1 LTQFAPA
8 IELLDDKVHVLI
20 RQVFPKVRLGVHRW
34 VTMRVSSVVIRE
46 THMQTLH
53 TFLAATCAVT
63 LLLAGC
69 GDSQPQSSDTPV
81 VADASVT
88 QSEHER
94 LNAYLAEVFAENLA
108 RQPFTASYLGVKD
121 RQDEWNP
128 QSEAFWDEERAR
140 MEMGLIELDEFDR
153 SALPKA
159 GQLSLDLY
167 RMSLERS
174 LMLDDFRHHAYAL
187 HQFSGAH
194 TSIPS
199 ALINIHRV
207 TSVVDAEAYVGRLKN
222 VETYLGEVE
231 EQLLL
236 RADQGF
242 YLVDWMYPAILE
254 SSSNVI
260 SGQPFDDSKNL
271 SPVWSDFQAK
281 VAKLELPEDEEA
293 RLLNAGRDALVF
305 QFKPAYK
312 RFMAAVKRLAQS
324 ATSDDGVWRFPDG
337 EEYYQRL
344 LKWFT
349 TTDLTADE
357 VHQLG
362 LANID
367 RIHEEMRS
375 IMRQVGF
382 SGSLQEFFVFVREN
396 QELRYPNTD
405 EGREQYLEDARSAI
419 ARMEEKLP
427 EYFGVLP
434 KADLIVKRVEP
445 FREQSAGKAFYQSPP
460 PDGSRPGIFYANL
473 FDMSAMP
480 KTDLEAL
487 AFHEGLPGHHL
498 QRAITA
504 ELEGVPDLQRY
515 LSFTAFSEGWGLYT
529 EQLAYE
535 MGFYEDP
542 YSRFGQLAMELWRAA
557 RLVVDTGIHSKR
569 WSREEAIAYLV
580 NNTPN
585 AEYDCIKAIE
595 RYIAMPGQ
603 ATAYMIGKLRI
614 VELREQAREAL
625 GDKFDIRLFHDT
637 VLGSGPVPLNKLAEN
652 IDAMVRVQGSEG

>member
-1 LTQFAPA
+1 MPNLPSLWA
-8 IELLDDKVHVLI
+8 ISLA
-20 RQVFPKVRLGVHRW
+20 
-34 VTMRVSSVVIRE
+34 SV
-46 THMQTLH
+46 
-53 TFLAATCAVT
+53 
-63 LLLAGC
+63 LLLVGC
-69 GDSQPQSSDTPV
+69 GDSQMQSGDSAPLTDE
-81 VADASVT
+81 DSF

-94 LNAYLAEVFAENLA
+94 LNAYLADVFADNLA
-108 RQPFTASYLGVKD
+108 RQPFTASYLGIKD

-128 QSEAFWDEERAR
+128 QSEAFRNEERER
-140 MEMGLIELDEFDR
+140 METRLAELEGFDR
-153 SALPKA
+153 AALPKA

-167 RMSLERS
+167 RLSLERS
-174 LMLDDFRHHAYAL
+174 LMMDDFRHHSYAL
-187 HQFSGAH
+187 HQFRGAH

-199 ALINIHRV
+199 SLINIHRV
-207 TSVVDAEAYVGRLKN
+207 TSVADAEAYVGRLKN
-222 VETYLGEVE
+222 VETYLGEIE
-231 EQLLL
+231 EQLNL
-236 RADQGF
+236 RAEKGF
-242 YLVDWMYPAILE
+242 YLVDWMYPVIL
-254 SSSNVI
+254 SSANNVI
-260 SGQPFDDSKNL
+260 SGQPFDDSSAQ
-271 SPVWSDFQAK
+271 SPVWSDFQNK
-281 VAKLELPEDEEA
+281 VAKLELSEDEEA
-293 RLLNAGRDALVF
+293 RLLNAGNDALVS
-305 QFKPAYK
+305 QFKPAYE
-312 RFMAAVKRLAQS
+312 RFMATVERLAQS
-324 ATSDDGVWRFPDG
+324 ATGDDGIWRFPDG

-344 LKWFT
+344 LNWFT
-349 TTDLTADE
+349 TTDLTADQ

-362 LANID
+362 LTNVN
-367 RIHEEMRS
+367 RIHNEMRS

-382 SGSLQEFFVFVREN
+382 SGTLQEFFIFVREN

-427 EYFGVLP
+427 DYFGVLP
-434 KADLIVKRVEP
+434 KAELIVKRVEP

-529 EQLAYE
+529 EQLAHE

-637 VLGSGPVPLNKLAEN
+637 VLGSGPVPLSKLAEN
-652 IDAMVRVQGSEG
+652 IDAMVRVQGLEG

>member
-1 LTQFAPA
+1 MPNLPSLWA
-8 IELLDDKVHVLI
+8 ISLA
-20 RQVFPKVRLGVHRW
+20 
-34 VTMRVSSVVIRE
+34 SV
-46 THMQTLH
+46 
-53 TFLAATCAVT
+53 
-63 LLLAGC
+63 LLLVGC
-69 GDSQPQSSDTPV
+69 GDSQMQSGDSAPITDE
-81 VADASVT
+81 DSF

-94 LNAYLAEVFAENLA
+94 LNAYLADVFADNLA
-108 RQPFTASYLGVKD
+108 RQPFTASYLGIKD

-128 QSEAFWDEERAR
+128 QSEAFRNEERAR
-140 MEMGLIELDEFDR
+140 METRLAELEGFDR
-153 SALPKA
+153 AALPKA

-167 RMSLERS
+167 RLSLERS
-174 LMLDDFRHHAYAL
+174 LMMDDFRHHSYAL
-187 HQFSGAH
+187 HQFRGAH

-199 ALINIHRV
+199 SLINIHRV
-207 TSVVDAEAYVGRLKN
+207 TSVADAEAYVGRLKN
-222 VETYLGEVE
+222 VETYLGEIE
-231 EQLLL
+231 EQLNL
-236 RADQGF
+236 RAEKGF
-242 YLVDWMYPAILE
+242 YLVDWMYPVIL
-254 SSSNVI
+254 SSANNVI
-260 SGQPFDDSKNL
+260 SGQPFDDSSAQ
-271 SPVWSDFQAK
+271 SPVWSDFQNK
-281 VAKLELPEDEEA
+281 VAKLELSEDEEA
-293 RLLNAGRDALVF
+293 RLLNAGNDALVS
-305 QFKPAYK
+305 QFKPAYE
-312 RFMAAVKRLAQS
+312 RFMATVERLAQS
-324 ATSDDGVWRFPDG
+324 ATGDDGIWRFPDG

-344 LKWFT
+344 LNWFT
-349 TTDLTADE
+349 TTDLTADQ

-362 LANID
+362 LTNVV
-367 RIHEEMRS
+367 RIHNEMRS

-382 SGSLQEFFVFVREN
+382 SGTLQEFFIFVREN

-427 EYFGVLP
+427 DYFGVLP
-434 KADLIVKRVEP
+434 KAELIVKRVEP

>member
-1 LTQFAPA
+1 MPNLPSLWA
-8 IELLDDKVHVLI
+8 ISLA
-20 RQVFPKVRLGVHRW
+20 
-34 VTMRVSSVVIRE
+34 SV
-46 THMQTLH
+46 
-53 TFLAATCAVT
+53 
-63 LLLAGC
+63 LLLVGC
-69 GDSQPQSSDTPV
+69 GDSQMQSGDSAPITDE
-81 VADASVT
+81 DSF

-94 LNAYLAEVFAENLA
+94 LNAYLANVFADNLA
-108 RQPFTASYLGVKD
+108 RQPFTASYLGIKD

-128 QSEAFWDEERAR
+128 QSEAFRNEERAR
-140 MEMGLIELDEFDR
+140 METRLAELEGFDR
-153 SALPKA
+153 AALPKA

-167 RMSLERS
+167 RLSLERS
-174 LMLDDFRHHAYAL
+174 LMMDDFRHHSYAL
-187 HQFSGAH
+187 HQFRGAH

-199 ALINIHRV
+199 SLINIHRV
-207 TSVVDAEAYVGRLKN
+207 TSVADAEAYVGRLKN
-222 VETYLGEVE
+222 VETYLGEIE
-231 EQLLL
+231 EQLNL
-236 RADQGF
+236 RAEKGF
-242 YLVDWMYPAILE
+242 YLVDWMYPVIL
-254 SSSNVI
+254 SSANNVI
-260 SGQPFDDSKNL
+260 SGQPFDDSSAQ
-271 SPVWSDFQAK
+271 SPVWSDFQNK
-281 VAKLELPEDEEA
+281 VAKLELSEDEEA
-293 RLLNAGRDALVF
+293 RLLNAGNDALVS
-305 QFKPAYK
+305 QFKPAYE
-312 RFMAAVKRLAQS
+312 RFMATVERLAQS
-324 ATSDDGVWRFPDG
+324 ATGDDGIWRFPDG

-344 LKWFT
+344 LNWFT
-349 TTDLTADE
+349 TTDLTADQ

-362 LANID
+362 LTNVD
-367 RIHEEMRS
+367 RIHNEMRS

-382 SGSLQEFFVFVREN
+382 SGTLQEFFIFVREN

-427 EYFGVLP
+427 DYFGVLP
-434 KADLIVKRVEP
+434 KAELIVKRVEP

>member
-1 LTQFAPA
+1 MPNLPSLWA
-8 IELLDDKVHVLI
+8 ISLA
-20 RQVFPKVRLGVHRW
+20 
-34 VTMRVSSVVIRE
+34 SV
-46 THMQTLH
+46 
-53 TFLAATCAVT
+53 
-63 LLLAGC
+63 LLLVGC
-69 GDSQPQSSDTPV
+69 GDSQMQSGDSAPLTDE
-81 VADASVT
+81 DSF

-94 LNAYLAEVFAENLA
+94 LNAYLADVFADNLA
-108 RQPFTASYLGVKD
+108 RQPFTASYLGIKD

-128 QSEAFWDEERAR
+128 QSEAFRNEERAR
-140 MEMGLIELDEFDR
+140 METRLAELEGFDR
-153 SALPKA
+153 AALPKA

-167 RMSLERS
+167 RLSLERS
-174 LMLDDFRHHAYAL
+174 LMMDDFRHHSYAL
-187 HQFSGAH
+187 HQFRGAH

-199 ALINIHRV
+199 SLINIHRV
-207 TSVVDAEAYVGRLKN
+207 TSVADAEAYVGRLKN
-222 VETYLGEVE
+222 VETYLGEIE
-231 EQLLL
+231 EQLNL
-236 RADQGF
+236 RAEKGF
-242 YLVDWMYPAILE
+242 YLVDWMYPVIL
-254 SSSNVI
+254 SSANNVI
-260 SGQPFDDSKNL
+260 SGQPFDDSSAQ
-271 SPVWSDFQAK
+271 SPVWSDFQNK
-281 VAKLELPEDEEA
+281 VAKLELSEDEEA
-293 RLLNAGRDALVF
+293 RLLNAGNDALVS
-305 QFKPAYK
+305 QFKPAYE
-312 RFMAAVKRLAQS
+312 RFMATVERLAQS
-324 ATSDDGVWRFPDG
+324 ATGDDGIWRFPDG

-344 LKWFT
+344 LNWFT
-349 TTDLTADE
+349 TTDLTADQ

-362 LANID
+362 LTNVD
-367 RIHEEMRS
+367 RIHNEMRS

-382 SGSLQEFFVFVREN
+382 SGTLQEFFIFVREN

-427 EYFGVLP
+427 DYFGVLP
-434 KADLIVKRVEP
+434 KAELIVKRVEP

-529 EQLAYE
+529 EQLAHE

-637 VLGSGPVPLNKLAEN
+637 VLGSGPVPLSKLAEN
-652 IDAMVRVQGSEG
+652 IDAMVRVQGLEG

>member
-1 LTQFAPA
+1 
-8 IELLDDKVHVLI
+8 
-20 RQVFPKVRLGVHRW
+20 
-34 VTMRVSSVVIRE
+34 MR
-46 THMQTLH
+46 TLR
-53 TFLAATCAVT
+53 TFMAVT
-63 LLLAGC
+63 TAVILLVAGC
-69 GDSQPQSSDTPV
+69 GDSETQSSDALAIVDAPV
-81 VADASVT
+81 EQT
-88 QSEHER
+88 EHQR
-94 LNAYLAEVFAENLA
+94 LNAYLADVFADNLA
-108 RQPFTASYLGVKD
+108 RQPLTASYLGIKD
-121 RQDEWNP
+121 RQNEWDP
-128 QSEAFWDEERAR
+128 QSEAFQEEERAR
-140 MEMGLIELDEFDR
+140 MEAGLVELNGFDR
-153 SALPKA
+153 SALPEA

-167 RMSLERS
+167 RMSLKRS
-174 LMLDDFRHHAYAL
+174 LMLDEFRHHAYAL
-187 HQFSGAH
+187 HQFYGAH

-199 ALINIHRV
+199 SLINIHRV

-222 VETYLGEVE
+222 VDTYLGEVE
-231 EQLLL
+231 EQLTL
-236 RADQGF
+236 RAEKGF
-242 YLVDWMYPAILE
+242 YLVDWMYPAILQ
-254 SSSNVI
+254 SSTNVI
-260 SGQPFDDSKNL
+260 SGQPFDDSDNV
-271 SPVWSDFQAK
+271 SPVWSDFQTK
-281 VAKLELPEDEEA
+281 VGKLELSEDEEA
-293 RLLNAGRDALVF
+293 RLLSAGRDALVS
-305 QFKPAYK
+305 QFKPAYE
-312 RFMAAVKRLAQS
+312 RFMATIERLAQS
-324 ATSDDGVWRFPDG
+324 ATGDDGVWRFPDG

-344 LKWFT
+344 LRWFT

-367 RIHEEMRS
+367 RVHNEMQS

-382 SGSLQEFFVFVREN
+382 SGTLQEFFVFVREN
-396 QELRYPNTD
+396 QALRYPNTD
-405 EGREQYLEDARSAI
+405 EGREQYLADARSAI

-427 EYFGVLP
+427 EYFSVLP
-434 KADLIVKRVEP
+434 KAELIVKRVEP

-460 PDGSRPGIFYANL
+460 PDGSRPGVFYANL

-569 WSREEAIAYLV
+569 WSREEAIAYLID
-580 NNTPN
+580 NTPN

-652 IDAMVRVQGSEG
+652 IDAMVRAQGSEG

>member
-1 LTQFAPA
+1 M
-8 IELLDDKVHVLI
+8 E
-20 RQVFPKVRLGVHRW
+20 
-34 VTMRVSSVVIRE
+34 
-46 THMQTLH
+46 
-53 TFLAATCAVT
+53 
-63 LLLAGC
+63 AGL
-69 GDSQPQSSDTPV
+69 V
-81 VADASVT
+81 
-88 QSEHER
+88 
-94 LNAYLAEVFAENLA
+94 
-108 RQPFTASYLGVKD
+108 
-121 RQDEWNP
+121 
-128 QSEAFWDEERAR
+128 
-140 MEMGLIELDEFDR
+140 ELDGFDR
-153 SALPKA
+153 SALPEA
-159 GQLSLDLY
+159 AQLSLDLY

-187 HQFSGAH
+187 HQFRGAH

-199 ALINIHRV
+199 SLINIHRV

-231 EQLLL
+231 EQLIL
-236 RADQGF
+236 RADKGF

-260 SGQPFDDSKNL
+260 SGQPFDDSGNL

-281 VAKLELPEDEEA
+281 VAKLELLEDEEA
-293 RLLNAGRDALVF
+293 RLLNAGRDALVS
-305 QFKPAYK
+305 QFKPAYT
-312 RFMAAVKRLAQS
+312 RFMATVERLAQS
-324 ATSDDGVWRFPDG
+324 ATGDDGVWRFPDG

-349 TTDLTADE
+349 TTELTADE

-362 LANID
+362 LTNID
-367 RIHEEMRS
+367 RIHDEMRS

-382 SGSLQEFFVFVREN
+382 SGTLQEFFVFVREN

-434 KADLIVKRVEP
+434 KAELIVKRVEP

-535 MGFYEDP
+535 MGFYEYP

-652 IDAMVRVQGSEG
+652 IDAMVRVQDSEG

>member
-1 LTQFAPA
+1 MPNLPSLWA
-8 IELLDDKVHVLI
+8 ISLA
-20 RQVFPKVRLGVHRW
+20 
-34 VTMRVSSVVIRE
+34 SV
-46 THMQTLH
+46 
-53 TFLAATCAVT
+53 
-63 LLLAGC
+63 LLLVGC
-69 GDSQPQSSDTPV
+69 GDSQMQSGDSAPITDE
-81 VADASVT
+81 DSF

-94 LNAYLAEVFAENLA
+94 LNAYLADVFADNLA
-108 RQPFTASYLGVKD
+108 RQPFTASYLGIKD

-128 QSEAFWDEERAR
+128 QSEAFRNEERAR
-140 MEMGLIELDEFDR
+140 METRLAELEGFDR
-153 SALPKA
+153 AALPKA

-167 RMSLERS
+167 RLSLERS
-174 LMLDDFRHHAYAL
+174 LMMDDFRHHSYAL
-187 HQFSGAH
+187 HQFRGAH

-199 ALINIHRV
+199 SLINIHRV
-207 TSVVDAEAYVGRLKN
+207 TSVADAEAYVGRLKN
-222 VETYLGEVE
+222 VETYLGEIE
-231 EQLLL
+231 EQLNL
-236 RADQGF
+236 RAEKGF
-242 YLVDWMYPAILE
+242 YLVDWMYPVIL
-254 SSSNVI
+254 SSANNVI
-260 SGQPFDDSKNL
+260 SGQPFDDSSAQ
-271 SPVWSDFQAK
+271 SPVWSDFQNK
-281 VAKLELPEDEEA
+281 VAKLELSEDEEA
-293 RLLNAGRDALVF
+293 RLLNAGNDALVS
-305 QFKPAYK
+305 QFKPAYE
-312 RFMAAVKRLAQS
+312 RFMATVERLAQS
-324 ATSDDGVWRFPDG
+324 ATGDDGIWRFPDG

-344 LKWFT
+344 LNWFT
-349 TTDLTADE
+349 TTDLTADQ

-362 LANID
+362 LTNVD
-367 RIHEEMRS
+367 RIHNEMRS

-382 SGSLQEFFVFVREN
+382 SGTLQEFFIFVREN

-427 EYFGVLP
+427 DYFGVLP
-434 KADLIVKRVEP
+434 KAELIVKRVEP

-529 EQLAYE
+529 EQLAHE

-637 VLGSGPVPLNKLAEN
+637 VLGSGPVPLSKLAEN
-652 IDAMVRVQGSEG
+652 IDAMVRVQGLEG

>member
-1 LTQFAPA
+1 MRTLRTFMA
-8 IELLDDKVHVLI
+8 
-20 RQVFPKVRLGVHRW
+20 
-34 VTMRVSSVVIRE
+34 VT
-46 THMQTLH
+46 T
-53 TFLAATCAVT
+53 AVT

-69 GDSQPQSSDTPV
+69 GDSETQSSDALAIIDAPV
-81 VADASVT
+81 EQT
-88 QSEHER
+88 EHER
-94 LNAYLAEVFAENLA
+94 LNAYLADVFADNLA
-108 RQPFTASYLGVKD
+108 RQPLTASYLGIKD
-121 RQDEWNP
+121 RQNEWDP
-128 QSEAFWDEERAR
+128 QSEAFQEEERAR
-140 MEMGLIELDEFDR
+140 MEAGLVELNGFDR
-153 SALPKA
+153 SALPEA

-167 RMSLERS
+167 SMSLKRS
-174 LMLDDFRHHAYAL
+174 LMLDEFRHHAYAL
-187 HQFSGAH
+187 HQFYGAH

-199 ALINIHRV
+199 SLINIHRV

-222 VETYLGEVE
+222 VDTYLGEVE
-231 EQLLL
+231 EQLTL
-236 RADQGF
+236 RAEKGF
-242 YLVDWMYPAILE
+242 YLVDWMYPAILQ
-254 SSSNVI
+254 SSTNVI
-260 SGQPFDDSKNL
+260 SGQPFDDSENV
-271 SPVWSDFQAK
+271 SPVWSDFQTK
-281 VAKLELPEDEEA
+281 VAKLELSEDEEA
-293 RLLNAGRDALVF
+293 RLLNAGRDALVS
-305 QFKPAYK
+305 QFKPAYE
-312 RFMAAVKRLAQS
+312 RFMVTVERLAQS
-324 ATSDDGVWRFPDG
+324 ATGDDGIWRFPDG

-344 LKWFT
+344 LRWFT

-362 LANID
+362 LANIN
-367 RIHEEMRS
+367 RIHNEMQS

-382 SGSLQEFFVFVREN
+382 SGTLQEFFVFVREN
-396 QELRYPNTD
+396 QALRYPNTD
-405 EGREQYLEDARSAI
+405 EGRGQYLADARSAI

-434 KADLIVKRVEP
+434 KAELIVKRVEP

-460 PDGSRPGIFYANL
+460 PDGSRPGVFYANL

-504 ELEGVPDLQRY
+504 ELEGVPEIQRY

-529 EQLAYE
+529 EQLAHE

-580 NNTPN
+580 DNTPN

-652 IDAMVRVQGSEG
+652 IDAMVRAQGSEG

>member
-1 LTQFAPA
+1 MPNLPSLWA
-8 IELLDDKVHVLI
+8 ISLA
-20 RQVFPKVRLGVHRW
+20 
-34 VTMRVSSVVIRE
+34 SV
-46 THMQTLH
+46 
-53 TFLAATCAVT
+53 
-63 LLLAGC
+63 LLLGGC
-69 GDSQPQSSDTPV
+69 GDSQMQSGDSAPITDE
-81 VADASVT
+81 DSF

-94 LNAYLAEVFAENLA
+94 LNAYLADVFADNLA
-108 RQPFTASYLGVKD
+108 RQPFTASYLGIKD

-128 QSEAFWDEERAR
+128 QSEAFRNEERAR
-140 MEMGLIELDEFDR
+140 METRLAELEGFDR
-153 SALPKA
+153 AALPKA

-167 RMSLERS
+167 RLSLERS
-174 LMLDDFRHHAYAL
+174 LMMDDFRHHSYAL
-187 HQFSGAH
+187 HQFRGAH

-199 ALINIHRV
+199 SLINIHRV
-207 TSVVDAEAYVGRLKN
+207 TSVADAEAYVGRLKN
-222 VETYLGEVE
+222 VETYLGEIE
-231 EQLLL
+231 EQLNL
-236 RADQGF
+236 RAEKGF
-242 YLVDWMYPAILE
+242 YLVDWMYPVIL
-254 SSSNVI
+254 SSANNVI
-260 SGQPFDDSKNL
+260 SGQPFDDSSAQ
-271 SPVWSDFQAK
+271 SPVWSDFQNK
-281 VAKLELPEDEEA
+281 VAKLELSEDEEA
-293 RLLNAGRDALVF
+293 RLLNAGNDALVS
-305 QFKPAYK
+305 QFKPAYE
-312 RFMAAVKRLAQS
+312 RFMATVERLAQS
-324 ATSDDGVWRFPDG
+324 ATGDDGIWRFPDG

-344 LKWFT
+344 LNWFT
-349 TTDLTADE
+349 TTDLTADQ

-362 LANID
+362 LTNVD
-367 RIHEEMRS
+367 RIHNEMRS

-382 SGSLQEFFVFVREN
+382 SGTLQEFFIFVREN
-396 QELRYPNTD
+396 RELRYPNTD
-405 EGREQYLEDARSAI
+405 EGRGQYLEDARSAI

-427 EYFGVLP
+427 DYFGVLP
-434 KADLIVKRVEP
+434 KAELIVKRVEP

>member
-1 LTQFAPA
+1 MPIL
-8 IELLDDKVHVLI
+8 
-20 RQVFPKVRLGVHRW
+20 RN
-34 VTMRVSSVVIRE
+34 
-46 THMQTLH
+46 
-53 TFLAATCAVT
+53 FLAVTCAVA

-69 GDSQPQSSDTPV
+69 GDSQIQSSDNPV
-81 VADASVT
+81 VNDAPVAE
-88 QSEHER
+88 SEHER
-94 LNAYLAEVFAENLA
+94 LNAYLAGVFADNLA

-128 QSEAFWDEERAR
+128 QSEAFQDEERAR
-140 MEMGLIELDEFDR
+140 TEAGLVELDGFDR

-187 HQFSGAH
+187 HQFRGAH

-199 ALINIHRV
+199 SLINIHRV
-207 TSVVDAEAYVGRLKN
+207 DSVADAEAYVGRLKN

-231 EQLLL
+231 EQLIL
-236 RADQGF
+236 RADKGF

-260 SGQPFDDSKNL
+260 SGQPFGDSENL

-281 VAKLELPEDEEA
+281 VAKLELSEDEEA
-293 RLLNAGRDALVF
+293 RLLNAGRDALVS

-312 RFMAAVKRLAQS
+312 RFMATVERLAQS
-324 ATSDDGVWRFPDG
+324 ATGDDGVWRFPDG
-337 EEYYQRL
+337 EAYYQRL

-362 LANID
+362 LTNVI
-367 RIHEEMRS
+367 RIHDEMRS

-382 SGSLQEFFVFVREN
+382 SGTLQEFFVFVREN

-419 ARMEEKLP
+419 ARMEVKLP

-434 KADLIVKRVEP
+434 KAELIVKRVEP
-445 FREQSAGKAFYQSPP
+445 FRERSAGKAFYQSPP
-460 PDGSRPGIFYANL
+460 PDGSRPGIYYANL

-504 ELEGVPDLQRY
+504 ELEDVPDLQRY

-614 VELREQAREAL
+614 VELRENAREAL

-652 IDAMVRVQGSEG
+652 IDAMVRVQSSEG

>member
-1 LTQFAPA
+1 MPNLTSLWA
-8 IELLDDKVHVLI
+8 ISL
-20 RQVFPKVRLGVHRW
+20 
-34 VTMRVSSVVIRE
+34 TSV
-46 THMQTLH
+46 
-53 TFLAATCAVT
+53 
-63 LLLAGC
+63 LLLVGC
-69 GDSQPQSSDTPV
+69 GDSQIQSGDSAPITDE
-81 VADASVT
+81 DSF

-94 LNAYLAEVFAENLA
+94 LNAYLADVFADNLA
-108 RQPFTASYLGVKD
+108 RQPFTASYLGIKD

-128 QSEAFWDEERAR
+128 QSEAFRNEERAR
-140 MEMGLIELDEFDR
+140 METRLAELEGFDR
-153 SALPKA
+153 AALPKA

-167 RMSLERS
+167 RLSLERS
-174 LMLDDFRHHAYAL
+174 IMMDDFRHHSYAL
-187 HQFSGAH
+187 HQFRGAH

-199 ALINIHRV
+199 SLINIHRV
-207 TSVVDAEAYVGRLKN
+207 TSVADAEAYVGRLQN
-222 VETYLGEVE
+222 VETYLGEIE
-231 EQLLL
+231 EQLNL
-236 RADQGF
+236 RAEKGF
-242 YLVDWMYPAILE
+242 YLVDWMYPVIL
-254 SSSNVI
+254 SSANNVI
-260 SGQPFDDSKNL
+260 SGQPFDDSSAQ
-271 SPVWSDFQAK
+271 SPVWSDFQNK

-293 RLLNAGRDALVF
+293 LLLNAGNDALVS
-305 QFKPAYK
+305 QFKPAYE
-312 RFMAAVKRLAQS
+312 RFMATVERLAQS
-324 ATSDDGVWRFPDG
+324 ATGDDGVWRFPDG

-344 LKWFT
+344 LNWFT
-349 TTDLTADE
+349 TTDLTADQ

-362 LANID
+362 LTNVG
-367 RIHEEMRS
+367 RIHNEMRS
-375 IMRQVGF
+375 IMRQVDF
-382 SGSLQEFFVFVREN
+382 SGTLQEFFIFVREN

-419 ARMEEKLP
+419 ARMEAKLP
-427 EYFGVLP
+427 DYFGVLP
-434 KADLIVKRVEP
+434 KAELIVKRVEP

-529 EQLAYE
+529 EQLAHE

-625 GDKFDIRLFHDT
+625 GDKFDIQLFHDT
-637 VLGSGPVPLNKLAEN
+637 VLGSGPVPLSKLAEN
-652 IDAMVRVQGSEG
+652 IDAMVRVQVSEG

>member
-1 LTQFAPA
+1 MPNLPSLWA
-8 IELLDDKVHVLI
+8 ISLA
-20 RQVFPKVRLGVHRW
+20 
-34 VTMRVSSVVIRE
+34 SV
-46 THMQTLH
+46 
-53 TFLAATCAVT
+53 
-63 LLLAGC
+63 LLLVGC
-69 GDSQPQSSDTPV
+69 GDSQMQSGDSAPITDE
-81 VADASVT
+81 DSF

-94 LNAYLAEVFAENLA
+94 LNAYLADVFADNLA
-108 RQPFTASYLGVKD
+108 RQPFTASYLGIKD

-128 QSEAFWDEERAR
+128 QSEAFRNEERAR
-140 MEMGLIELDEFDR
+140 METRLAELEGFDR
-153 SALPKA
+153 AALPKA

-167 RMSLERS
+167 RLSLERS
-174 LMLDDFRHHAYAL
+174 LMMDDFRHHSYAL
-187 HQFSGAH
+187 HQFRGAH

-199 ALINIHRV
+199 SLINIHRV
-207 TSVVDAEAYVGRLKN
+207 TSVADAEAYVGRLKN
-222 VETYLGEVE
+222 VETYLGEIE
-231 EQLLL
+231 EQLNL
-236 RADQGF
+236 RAEKGF
-242 YLVDWMYPAILE
+242 YLVDWMYPVIL
-254 SSSNVI
+254 SSANNVI
-260 SGQPFDDSKNL
+260 SGQPFDDSSAQ
-271 SPVWSDFQAK
+271 SPVWSDFQNK
-281 VAKLELPEDEEA
+281 VAKLELSEDEEA
-293 RLLNAGRDALVF
+293 RLLNAGNDALVS
-305 QFKPAYK
+305 QFKPAYE
-312 RFMAAVKRLAQS
+312 RFMATVERLAQS
-324 ATSDDGVWRFPDG
+324 ATGDDGIWRFPDG

-344 LKWFT
+344 LNWFT
-349 TTDLTADE
+349 TTDLTADQ

-362 LANID
+362 LTNVD
-367 RIHEEMRS
+367 RIHNEMRS

-382 SGSLQEFFVFVREN
+382 SGTLQEFFIFVREN

-427 EYFGVLP
+427 DYFGVLP
-434 KADLIVKRVEP
+434 KAELIVKRVEP

-529 EQLAYE
+529 EQLAHE

-580 NNTPN
+580 NSTPN

-637 VLGSGPVPLNKLAEN
+637 VLGSGPVPLSKLAEN
-652 IDAMVRVQGSEG
+652 IDAMVRVQGLEG

>member
-1 LTQFAPA
+1 MPNLPSLWA
-8 IELLDDKVHVLI
+8 ISLA
-20 RQVFPKVRLGVHRW
+20 
-34 VTMRVSSVVIRE
+34 SV
-46 THMQTLH
+46 
-53 TFLAATCAVT
+53 
-63 LLLAGC
+63 LLLVGC
-69 GDSQPQSSDTPV
+69 GDSQMQSGDSAPLTDE
-81 VADASVT
+81 DSF

-94 LNAYLAEVFAENLA
+94 LNAYLADVFADNLA
-108 RQPFTASYLGVKD
+108 RQPFTASYLGIKD

-128 QSEAFWDEERAR
+128 QSEAFRNEERER
-140 MEMGLIELDEFDR
+140 METRLAELEGFDR
-153 SALPKA
+153 AALPKA

-167 RMSLERS
+167 RLSLERS
-174 LMLDDFRHHAYAL
+174 LMMDDFRHHSYAL
-187 HQFSGAH
+187 HQFRGAH

-199 ALINIHRV
+199 SLINIHRV
-207 TSVVDAEAYVGRLKN
+207 TSVADAEAYVGRLKN
-222 VETYLGEVE
+222 VETYLGEIE
-231 EQLLL
+231 EQLNL
-236 RADQGF
+236 RAEKGF
-242 YLVDWMYPAILE
+242 YLVDWMYPVIL
-254 SSSNVI
+254 SSANNVI
-260 SGQPFDDSKNL
+260 SGQPFDDSSAQ
-271 SPVWSDFQAK
+271 SPVWSDFQNK
-281 VAKLELPEDEEA
+281 VAKLELSEDEEA
-293 RLLNAGRDALVF
+293 RLLNAGNDALVS
-305 QFKPAYK
+305 QFKPAYE
-312 RFMAAVKRLAQS
+312 RFMATVERLAQS
-324 ATSDDGVWRFPDG
+324 ATGDDGIWRFPDG

-344 LKWFT
+344 LNWFT
-349 TTDLTADE
+349 TTDLTADQ

-362 LANID
+362 LTNVD
-367 RIHEEMRS
+367 RIHNEMRS

-382 SGSLQEFFVFVREN
+382 SGTLQEFFIFVREN

-427 EYFGVLP
+427 DYFGVLP
-434 KADLIVKRVEP
+434 KAELIVKRVEP

-529 EQLAYE
+529 EQLAHE

-637 VLGSGPVPLNKLAEN
+637 VLGSGPVPLSKLAEN
-652 IDAMVRVQGSEG
+652 IDAMVRVQGLEG

>member
-46 THMQTLH
+46 TYMQTLH

-128 QSEAFWDEERAR
+128 QSEAFRDEERAR

-652 IDAMVRVQGSEG
+652 I